1 MPLKEALHMS
11 LKRHLHAGVIGP
23 PAQRVR
29 GNNKGTANA
38 QTDTTKKASQSGK
51 DKAAD
56 TSDVGGGDG
65 STGTLADGAAAGGF
79 GSGEGGEGATG
90 TLAYEAAGGGGGG
103 SGGGGTGLGTL
114 PYDAAPSAG
123 CPLPL

>member
-1 MPLKEALHMS
+1 MS
-11 LKRHLHAGVIGP
+11 LKRHSHAGVMVP

-29 GNNKGTANA
+29 GNKGNANA
-38 QTDTTKKASQSGK
+38 QADTTKKASQRGK
-51 DKAAD
+51 DKAED
-56 TSDVGGGDG
+56 TSDVQGGGD
-65 STGTLADGAAAGGF
+65 STGTLADGAAAGGC

-90 TLAYEAAGGGGGG
+90 TLAYEAAAGGGGG
-103 SGGGGTGLGTL
+103 SGGGGTGLATL

>member
-1 MPLKEALHMS
+1 MS
-11 LKRHLHAGVIGP
+11 LKRHSHARVMGP

-29 GNNKGTANA
+29 GNMGTANA
-38 QTDTTKKASQSGK
+38 QADTTKKASQRCK

-56 TSDVGGGDG
+56 TSDVGGGGG
-65 STGTLADGAAAGGF
+65 STGTLADGAAAGGC
-79 GSGEGGEGATG
+79 GSGERGEGAPG

-103 SGGGGTGLGTL
+103 SGGGGTGLATL